1 MHFTCTGSNIGEQV
15 FSHFYPPKHQVDR
28 LRSSPYYVQSIVS
41 RIAANDM
48 QTNIGKYTQTQRD
61 RETILRDTICS
72 INRTKSHQQCAS
84 NRINRNDCT
93 EMHCIELTIR
103 YRFSIH
109 TQFTVKG
116 LPMMARNLF
125 HVCVCVWKLVG
136 FCCLSFAATICC
148 WCNPHLNKLTNQIQR
163 AMCAKK
169 ESRKIKPLLL
179 LFLLYFKLYI
189 SIERI
194 KKSRMFPT
202 HHQTNVASTF
212 ISIVFMRVYFCCF
225 SLHPCLLGT
234 KDARCA

>member
-103 YRFSIH
+103 YWFSIH

-125 HVCVCVWKLVG
+125 HVCVCVCGNWLGFAVSRLPQLSVVG
-136 FCCLSFAATICC
+136 VI
-148 WCNPHLNKLTNQIQR
+148 
-163 AMCAKK
+163 
-169 ESRKIKPLLL
+169 
-179 LFLLYFKLYI
+179 
-189 SIERI
+189 RI
-194 KKSRMFPT
+194 
-202 HHQTNVASTF
+202 
-212 ISIVFMRVYFCCF
+212 
-225 SLHPCLLGT
+225 
-234 KDARCA
+234 